1 MQNNDV
7 INFSTQIFILQGIII
22 IGIKINSTFA
32 VISTLVKS
40 NIGEKCLINFL
51 MNVSAKY
58 YLECASIYKGRSPKK
73 KTDLIEMIVYGC
85 MTEILNEKD
94 LEDISTKQA
103 KQVLNKNNITI
114 DSRPGHRNIGL
125 KKKEI
130 KPCIKEKTFI
140 KV

>member
-1 MQNNDV
+1 MSHKFFNECGNK
-7 INFSTQIFILQGIII
+7 ILFRMCIF
-22 IGIKINSTFA
+22 
-32 VISTLVKS
+32 
-40 NIGEKCLINFL
+40 
-51 MNVSAKY
+51 
-58 YLECASIYKGRSPKK
+58 YKGRSPKK
-73 KTDLIEMIVYGC
+73 KTDLIEMIIYGC

>member
-1 MQNNDV
+1 
-7 INFSTQIFILQGIII
+7 
-22 IGIKINSTFA
+22 
-32 VISTLVKS
+32 
-40 NIGEKCLINFL
+40 
-51 MNVSAKY
+51 MNVSTKY

-73 KTDLIEMIVYGC
+73 KTDLIEIIVYGC

-140 KV
+140 KVW